1 MIIFEKLKNKK
12 GVNSILGVILTLIS
26 VTVISAYVS
35 INTKSWVTNEV
46 QSLMDVSATDAL
58 QDVISSDDLRKEIIT
73 VNDTSS
79 SINSRTQKSLVNQEN
94 VKKKVKNSYKAE
106 LNKCLK
112 ANGDLIDSIELKEFD
127 AGLENT
133 MWGVNSKNLIK
144 DEYQARPQLFID
156 AVVQVTLNEDT
167 QWDLNSNYKIRYF
180 NSKSTS
186 TDTTSYGQDEYVQVA
201 GVTNDGKVVL
211 TVRTLTRLIY
221 R

>member
-1 MIIFEKLKNKK
+1 MIIFEKLKNNR

-26 VTVISAYVS
+26 ISVIGAYVS
-35 INTKSWVTNEV
+35 INNTSWATNEI
-46 QSLMDVSATDAL
+46 QSIMDISATDAL
-58 QDVISSDDLRKEIIT
+58 QDVVSADDLRKEIIT

-79 SINSRTQKSLVNQEN
+79 SINSRTQKSLVDQN
-94 VKKKVKNSYKAE
+94 KVKQKVKDAYTAE

-112 ANGDLIDSIELKEFD
+112 TNGNLIDKIEIVDFD

-144 DEYQARPQLFID
+144 NVDQARPQLFID
-156 AVVQVTLNEDT
+156 ATIQVTLNEDPN
-167 QWDLNSNYKIRYF
+167 WDVNDGYKIRYF
-180 NSKSTS
+180 NAKSTDS
-186 TDTTSYGQDEYVQVA
+186 SFTRNSNKTVSVFGTTK
-201 GVTNDGKVVL
+201 DGKVVL

>member
-1 MIIFEKLKNKK
+1 MIIFSKK
-12 GVNSILGVILTLIS
+12 GTNSILGVILTLVC

-35 INTKSWVTNEV
+35 INKKSWVTNEV
-46 QSLMDVSATDAL
+46 QSLMDISATDAL
-58 QDVISSDDLRKEIIT
+58 QEVISSEDLRKEIIT

-79 SINSRTQKSLVNQEN
+79 SINSRTQIALVDQNR
-94 VKKKVKNSYKAE
+94 VKTKVKNAYNNE
-106 LNKCLK
+106 LNRCLR
-112 ANGDLIDSIELKEFD
+112 ANGDLIDSITIKSFN

-133 MWGVNSKNLIK
+133 MWGVNSINLI
-144 DEYQARPQLFID
+144 ENQYQARPQLFID
-156 AVVQVTLNEDT
+156 AIIQVTLNDDVE
-167 QWDLNSNYKIRYF
+167 WDVNSNYRIRYF

-186 TDTTSYGQDEYVQVA
+186 TDTAAYGADQYVQVA